1 MNKIN
6 LIGLFFLCLSLSA
19 SAQDTLLMDSEV
31 FETEIEKQLWEKGKM
46 ETFDLFRAVSA
57 KELIKSEAWSRL
69 SGELEKK
76 KSKTRNDLNFLRI
89 LFQKT
94 HKRVLKNYEQHSTF
108 NDLLSQGDFD
118 CVSGSAAL
126 GILLER
132 FNYDFDIIETDFH
145 VFIVV
150 NLNESN
156 IILESTL
163 PVGGM
168 ITSSSKV
175 KSYLDSYKPKEY
187 AQLATFNQRIGDSS
201 FDLSENSIFRKVN
214 MIQLAGLLYYNDAI
228 LDFNSQKYSKASD
241 QLTKAYVLYPS
252 PRVLGLR
259 ELSQELAYKTY
270 GYDLK

>member
-6 LIGLFFLCLSLSA
+6 LIGLLFFCFSLSA
-19 SAQDTLLMDSEV
+19 KAQDSLLMDSNV
-31 FETEIEKQLWEKGKM
+31 FETEVEQQLWEKGKV

-57 KELIKSEAWSRL
+57 EELVESEKWSQL
-69 SGELEKK
+69 SRELQIK
-76 KSKTRNDLNFLRI
+76 KSKTRNELNFLRI

-108 NDLLSQGDFD
+108 NDLLGQGDFD

-132 FNYDFDIIETDFH
+132 FDYDFEIIETDYH
-145 VFIVV
+145 VFIIV
-150 NLNESN
+150 NLDGKN

-163 PVGGM
+163 PIGGM
-168 ITSSSKV
+168 ITSTSKV
-175 KSYLDSYKPKEY
+175 KAYLDSYKPKEY
-187 AQLATFNQRIGDSS
+187 AQVTSYNQRIGDTS
-201 FDLSENSIFRKVN
+201 FDISENAIFRKVD
-214 MIQLAGLLYYNDAI
+214 MVQLAGLLYYNDAI
-228 LDFNSQKYSKASD
+228 LDFNSQKYRKAAD
-241 QLTKAYVLYPS
+241 QLTKAYILYPS